1 MSTNKLDQIIGGA
14 ANDTF
19 ENENPAPVLSA
30 VVSPKSGFLSKL
42 DLNAVVDEKT
52 PQYSI
57 KERVE
62 FKPPPQTEAKSRKK
76 HPLWGFERH
85 LDRLSGVIELREDY
99 AKKRKHDVFE
109 EFKDSTP
116 HKTNHY

>member
-62 FKPPPQTEAKSRKK
+62 FKPPP
-76 HPLWGFERH
+76 
-85 LDRLSGVIELREDY
+85 
-99 AKKRKHDVFE
+99 
-109 EFKDSTP
+109 
-116 HKTNHY
+116 